1 MQGVYGEAVCFPYTE
16 YILRQNKSHF
26 FQSADRRGKMTIADL
41 TGRVEAKTT
50 ISILNANRPC
60 AEHLV
65 VEGVR
70 KELLQAVADI
80 SAVGAAAQHLH
91 LAVVELRQELAA

>member
-60 AEHLV
+60 AEHRTSNARPY
-65 VEGVR
+65 G
-70 KELLQAVADI
+70 LLFFAER
-80 SAVGAAAQHLH
+80 SFRH
-91 LAVVELRQELAA
+91 

>member
-41 TGRVEAKTT
+41 TDRVEAKTILLSLNSNCPCG
-50 ISILNANRPC
+50 ISGRAMLAPTG
-60 AEHLV
+60 A
-65 VEGVR
+65 
-70 KELLQAVADI
+70 ELL
-80 SAVGAAAQHLH
+80 
-91 LAVVELRQELAA
+91 LRARVQKRI

>member
-41 TGRVEAKTT
+41 TGRVEAKT
-50 ISILNANRPC
+50 ILLSLNSNCPSGEERTSNARPYGC
-60 AEHLV
+60 AM
-65 VEGVR
+65 
-70 KELLQAVADI
+70 LLRARVQKRI
-80 SAVGAAAQHLH
+80 
-91 LAVVELRQELAA
+91 

>member
-41 TGRVEAKTT
+41 TGRVEAKT
-50 ISILNANRPC
+50 ILLSLNSNCPSD
-60 AEHLV
+60 E
-65 VEGVR
+65 EP
-70 KELLQAVADI
+70 
-80 SAVGAAAQHLH
+80 VGH
-91 LAVVELRQELAA
+91 RQ

>member
-41 TGRVEAKTT
+41 TGRVEAKT
-50 ISILNANRPC
+50 ILLSLNSNCPYGEEPVGHRQYR
-60 AEHLV
+60 LFKMQQ
-65 VEGVR
+65 R
-70 KELLQAVADI
+70 KGKARE
-80 SAVGAAAQHLH
+80 SKKEYNHCY
-91 LAVVELRQELAA
+91 R

>member
-60 AEHLV
+60 AEHRTSNARPYGSVFFAALSFRH
-65 VEGVR
+65 GNLR
-70 KELLQAVADI
+70 KPSQDI
-80 SAVGAAAQHLH
+80 IGSSQ
-91 LAVVELRQELAA
+91 